1 MDEKEKF
8 IAELYPAAVKI
19 SEETGMSW
27 QLILA
32 QAAHETGWGKK
43 VLPGTNNIFNIK
55 AGTGWEGETKTFN
68 VWERVNGK
76 TIWVDQPFRVYETL
90 DDAMADRVRFLR
102 DNPRYAKAGLFDAG
116 TIGDLAKEA
125 AALQKA
131 GYATDESYAKLL
143 VDVFEGRTM
152 RRALALAAPG
162 MDQENIRDAR
172 RGDDV
177 EQLQRSLNRLG
188 YVGAAG
194 HELAVDGNYGRR
206 TRLAVEDFQRN
217 HDLVADGI
225 AGPLTMAAVQ
235 RAVETELRSI
245 GQPDAPYLRPEQPN
259 ESLSAYRSLAP
270 EPVAAPVMPVMRQE
284 ATGRS
289 DDVSYHGAG
298 VHQHEVERRFASVP
312 DHIAVRQ
319 IAACSETIAHET
331 CDPRYPQSSNHE
343 LYSELKRRIPDAS
356 EDRLVQFTAAC
367 HESNI
372 TAKNLVAARLD
383 EDRGTLTFIGSGPL
397 TRPAQIDLK
406 SAPPRP
412 EEAMEQIQQNDLQQA
427 QLMEQVRA
435 QQAQIGMSHAR

>member
-1 MDEKEKF
+1 
-8 IAELYPAAVKI
+8 
-19 SEETGMSW
+19 
-27 QLILA
+27 
-32 QAAHETGWGKK
+32 
-43 VLPGTNNIFNIK
+43 
-55 AGTGWEGETKTFN
+55 
-68 VWERVNGK
+68 
-76 TIWVDQPFRVYETL
+76 
-90 DDAMADRVRFLR
+90 
-102 DNPRYAKAGLFDAG
+102 
-116 TIGDLAKEA
+116 
-125 AALQKA
+125 
-131 GYATDESYAKLL
+131 
-143 VDVFEGRTM
+143 
-152 RRALALAAPG
+152 
-162 MDQENIRDAR
+162 
-172 RGDDV
+172 
-177 EQLQRSLNRLG
+177 
-188 YVGAAG
+188 
-194 HELAVDGNYGRR
+194 
-206 TRLAVEDFQRN
+206 
-217 HDLVADGI
+217 
-225 AGPLTMAAVQ
+225 
-235 RAVETELRSI
+235 
-245 GQPDAPYLRPEQPN
+245 
-259 ESLSAYRSLAP
+259 
-270 EPVAAPVMPVMRQE
+270 MRQE